1 MSANYYKSF
10 DVILIDSAGAVTPLA
25 SDSLDVWD
33 VTTASSLG
41 TVSTDAN
48 GVVTEGTL
56 SGDAGDIIE
65 FTRSGNAGVF
75 RLKLTATQAEAY
87 TDPYNFA
94 VAFVLDNAMPTTTM
108 SEVAYLYARNN
119 AQPTLPPKYLGLVE
133 AGATTLIPYQTAVE
147 QNLTLFLVSQSQKRQ
162 LTTLTPEL
170 AESSILTVPATSI
183 ADLPLMTSAQL
194 AGKVSDETGTAG
206 KLVFSTS
213 PVLVAPI
220 LGTPN
225 SGLLTNCTGFPAANL
240 SGMASWMPSFLT
252 TPNIT
257 DVRGG
262 TFNAA
267 GTTPF
272 AGRYFYVSTS
282 GSFATGAAGVYA
294 YLNNTNPA
302 NTATYGVKGEARQ
315 GVDRSGGAGVIY
327 GGEFLANVAGDVE
340 TAYGLYG
347 KLSIDATQNAYEAGC
362 VIFGTTIN
370 GNVSNAFSGLKQEL
384 INSGTV
390 ANFYGTFTRIQNGS
404 GGTMTA
410 ANALRISILQGG
422 NTIPNF
428 KGIAFESYSGSGAI
442 TNNYLL
448 YADTST
454 ASYGSTNKYG
464 IYFLPDMPSYH
475 VGKVGIGSGATA
487 PTARLQVRDTTEPL
501 RLEYDVNNYMKA
513 VVGSTGMVTFDAV
526 GSGTTGFTFSDAVTF
541 PGAARFR
548 GYTSSTNPPSTT
560 ELPNDK
566 DFCIHEETDIPNFWL
581 AFNRG
586 GTIYKVAL
594 V

>member
-10 DVILIDSAGAVTPLA
+10 DVILIDSAGAVTPLVSTA
-25 SDSLDVWD
+25 LNVYN
-33 VTTASSLG
+33 VTTASSSG
-41 TVSTDAN
+41 TISTDAN
-48 GVVTEGTL
+48 GVVVEGTIT
-56 SGDAGDIIE
+56 GDPDDIIE
-65 FTRSGNAGVF
+65 FSHGSYPGVF

-108 SEVAYLYARNN
+108 SEVAYLYAKNN

-147 QNLTLFLVSQSQKRQ
+147 ENLTLFLVSQSQKRQ

-170 AESSILTVPATSI
+170 AESSTLTVPALSI
-183 ADLPLMTSAQL
+183 TDLPLMTSAQL

-225 SGLLTNCTGFPAANL
+225 SGNLINCTGFPAAAL

-252 TPNIT
+252 TPLVT
-257 DVRGG
+257 DVR
-262 TFNAA
+262 A
-267 GTTPF
+267 
-272 AGRYFYVSTS
+272 R
-282 GSFATGAAGVYA
+282 SFTAAGV
-294 YLNNTNPA
+294 TNPGNTYFYSYSFENSAGIVSAA
-302 NTATYGVKGEARQ
+302 NFSVNNMNAANAGTYGVLGEARQ
-315 GVDRSGGAGVIY
+315 AVDRSGGAGNIY
-327 GGEFLANVAGDVE
+327 GGKFTAVVAGTCE
-340 TAYGLYG
+340 TAYGLWGRLSVDIG
-347 KLSIDATQNAYEAGC
+347 KTATEAGA
-362 VIFGTTIN
+362 VLFGTTIN
-370 GNVSNAFSGLKQEL
+370 GTITTFSGLKQEL
-384 INSGTV
+384 VNAGTV
-390 ANFYGTFTRIQNGS
+390 TNFYGTFTRIQNNAS
-404 GGTMTA
+404 STIAT
-410 ANALRISILQGG
+410 ANALRISSLNNG
-422 NTIPNF
+422 NTITTF
-428 KGIAFESYSGSGAI
+428 KGVAFEGYSGSGAI

-448 YADTST
+448 YADTT
-454 ASYGSTNKYG
+454 PASYGSTSKYG
-464 IYFLPDMPSYH
+464 IYFLCDMPSHH

-566 DFCIHEETDIPNFWL
+566 DFSIHEETDVPNFWL